1 MYSLFYDSTCAHM
14 CKSKLI
20 GLWNLIRKYFSLFM
34 TNIVM
39 TQASAFIIKHSKL
52 FFSLTE
58 MRTEGDSLE

>member
-39 TQASAFIIKHSKL
+39 TSFSIYNKAFQV
-52 FFSLTE
+52 FFPTE
-58 MRTEGDSLE
+58 LWTGGDSLE